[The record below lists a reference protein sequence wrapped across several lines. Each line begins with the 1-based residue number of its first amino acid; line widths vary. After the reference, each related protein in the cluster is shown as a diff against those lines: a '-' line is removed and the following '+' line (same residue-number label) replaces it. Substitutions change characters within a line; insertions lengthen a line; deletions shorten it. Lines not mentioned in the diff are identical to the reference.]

1 MEGRK
6 EFGLDKPA
14 RLIIRLLSFGKLNQ
28 STITD
33 MISVTSST
41 SIASVNKD
49 LARVKLSRGNAQ
61 SVFFPKM

>member
-41 SIASVNKD
+41 SIASVK
-49 LARVKLSRGNAQ
+49 
-61 SVFFPKM
+61 